1 MASLLIRDLEDD
13 VKRKLRIRAARNGR
27 SMEAEAR
34 EILTTTVAATAP
46 ETGLGA
52 RIRQIFADVDPD
64 TRNAYAD
71 IMDLIVAGRR
81 DPEALRELDRRY
93 PFDRDDVTGANDE
106 RA

>member
-13 VKRKLRIRAARNGR
+13 VKHKLRLRAARNGR

-46 ETGLGA
+46 EADLGT
-52 RIRQIFADVDPD
+52 RIREIFADVDPD
-64 TRNAYAD
+64 TRDAYAD
-71 IMDLIVAGRR
+71 IMELIVAGRR

-93 PFDRDDVTGANDE
+93 PLDRDDATGANDE
-106 RA
+106 LA